1 LKTGHFIGFGA
12 NFALQS
18 LITGDYV
25 KGGKRGVTASH
36 PKDTPADRKKGL
48 LHTIKYF
55 RLFPRE
61 SFALFHKY
69 ECCLRKQ

>member
-1 LKTGHFIGFGA
+1 MPCAPPSSTLKTGHFIGFGA

-36 PKDTPADRKKGL
+36 PKDTPADRKKRVVT
-48 LHTIKYF
+48 HD
-55 RLFPRE
+55 
-61 SFALFHKY
+61 
-69 ECCLRKQ
+69 